1 MKKLLIA
8 VCAVFILSM
17 PVAANAA
24 CTAQEFQK
32 EVMDMQNSMT
42 ELSKTPDKMAKANEA
57 IEKEYKDEIMDFAK
71 MAQESAGDAAKAQ
84 AMLDKGCDLYG
95 RMNKRI
101 NEFK

>member
-57 IEKEYKDEIMDFAK
+57 IEKEYQTEIMDFAK
-71 MAQESAGDAAKAQ
+71 MAQESAGDPAKAQ